1 MSAARAGALSVLLV
15 FWACRD
21 ALTPTQPGP
30 RNGAIGVIPGQYI
43 VVFRD
48 SVADPVGLAQSLVSA
63 QGGTLLHSY
72 TSALQGFAARL
83 PDAALAALRQDALIP
98 YVELDRQDSVPLT
111 RLVRASRGVQRLA
124 PIGVRGTLDPVR

>member
-1 MSAARAGALSVLLV
+1 MSAARAVALTVLV
-15 FWACRD
+15 AFWACRD

-43 VVFRD
+43 AVFRD
-48 SVADPVGLAQSLVSA
+48 SVADPVGLAQSLVEA

-83 PDAALAALRQDALIP
+83 PDVAVGA
-98 YVELDRQDSVPLT
+98 
-111 RLVRASRGVQRLA
+111 VRHAWLHSRAEPRRRVS
-124 PIGVRGTLDPVR
+124 DPQ